1 MGKSTINGHF
11 QKQTVKLPEG
21 IFIALHLMNLFE
33 SFGVSDDESSVLFD
47 AELILH

>member
-21 IFIALHLMNLFE
+21 IFIALHLMNLLNPLEFRMTNLQC
-33 SFGVSDDESSVLFD
+33 F
-47 AELILH
+47 